1 MDYGMIGK
9 IEKAKFYA
17 AEPERITFDSFRVQ
31 MKGDSGKTH
40 EIMYDAGAFT
50 CGCSFFHTR
59 GFCSHTMA
67 MERILGQMITVPG
80 MS

>member
-17 AEPERITFDSFRVQ
+17 AEPERITFNSFSVE
-31 MKGDSGKTH
+31 MKGDSGHTH
-40 EIMYDAGAFT
+40 AVEYDAGSFT
-50 CGCSFFHTR
+50 CDCSFFHTR